1 MTRTMVSIVKTRWNP
16 RIDEAGSAL
25 VEAALTAPLLAF
37 MLLGV
42 VELGRVTYIAIETSN
57 AAKAAVQYGAQN
69 STTAIDRVGME
80 KVAQMEASGLASKDV
95 NLSISTSGDCS
106 CSSPDTDSVKPFDC
120 HHASLDSCPAP
131 SHVEQTVTATVTAS
145 FNPFIT
151 LPGLPAP
158 FTLTGKAVQKRLQ

>member
-1 MTRTMVSIVKTRWNP
+1 MSRKLVSRFKTGWNSKTH
-16 RIDEAGSAL
+16 EGGSAL
-25 VEAALTAPLLAF
+25 VEAALTLPLLVF

-69 STTAIDRVGME
+69 SMTAIDQAGME

-95 NLSISTSGDCS
+95 NVSISSSGDCS

-120 HHASLDSCPAP
+120 HNAPPDSCPSP
-131 SHVEQTVTATVTAS
+131 SHIEQTVTATVTAS

>member
-1 MTRTMVSIVKTRWNP
+1 MRRSLMSVLETGWKSRTQ
-16 RIDEAGSAL
+16 EAGSAL
-25 VEAALTAPLLAF
+25 VEAALTLPLLVS

-69 STTAIDRVGME
+69 SMTAIDQAGME
-80 KVAQMEASGLASKDV
+80 KVAQLEASGLASKNV
-95 NLSISTSGDCS
+95 NLSISTTGDCS

-120 HHASLDSCPAP
+120 HNAPPDSCPSP
-131 SHVEQTVTATVTAS
+131 SHIEQTITATVTAS
-145 FNPFIT
+145 FDPVIT
-151 LPGLPAP
+151 LPGIPTP